1 VNPVSDFDVLI
12 VGGGLSGIGAAYH
25 LQDKCPDK
33 TFAIL
38 EGRSAIGGTWDL
50 FRYPGV
56 RSDSDMHT
64 MGYRFRPWREAKS
77 IADGQSILR
86 YIRETAQE
94 YGIDRRIRFN
104 HRVVR
109 ASWSSADALWT
120 VEATGPDGQAVC
132 LTCNFLLMCSGYYE
146 YAAGYM
152 PGWPGMDR
160 FTGRIVHPQQWP
172 DGLDYAGK
180 RVVVIGSGAT
190 AVTLVPA
197 MAEKAEHVTM
207 LQRSP
212 TYIVTRPSKD
222 AIANFLHRML
232 PSRLA
237 YGLARWKNILLQ
249 MYFYNLARRKPDAT
263 KRTILKFAQ
272 AQLGPDFDVGKH
284 FNPRYNPWDQRLC
297 LVPDGDLFAA
307 IRSGKASVVTDEIE
321 TFTEKGIRLRSGG
334 ELEAGVIVTA
344 TGLKMRLM
352 GGVELVVDGI
362 AVDLA
367 KTMTYKG
374 MMSSDVPNLAMAL
387 GYTNASWTL
396 KCDLTSDYV
405 CRLLNFMGQHGYAY
419 CTPRKRDPS
428 ISEEPA
434 LSFTSGY
441 VQRALASLPK
451 QGSKKP
457 WRLNQNYALDLMA
470 LRFGT
475 VDDGTV
481 EFTPRNTIRNQ

>member
-1 VNPVSDFDVLI
+1 MNPVSNFDVLI
-12 VGGGLSGIGAAYH
+12 VGAGLSGIGAGYH
-25 LQDKCPDK
+25 LQDKCPNK

-38 EGRSAIGGTWDL
+38 EGRGAIGGTWDL

-64 MGYRFRPWREAKS
+64 MGYRFRPWRESKS

-94 YGIDRRIRFN
+94 YGIDRKIRFN
-104 HRVVR
+104 HRVAR
-109 ASWSSADALWT
+109 ASWSSPDAQWT
-120 VEATGPDGQAVC
+120 VETTDPDGPAAR
-132 LTCNFLLMCSGYYE
+132 LSCNFLYMCSGYYE
-146 YAAGYM
+146 YGAGYM
-152 PGWPGMDR
+152 PGWPGMER
-160 FTGRIVHPQQWP
+160 FTGKIVHPQQWP
-172 DGLDYAGK
+172 EDLRYEGK
-180 RVVVIGSGAT
+180 RVIVIGSGAT

-197 MAEKAEHVTM
+197 MAETAAHVTM

-212 TYIVTRPSKD
+212 TYIVTRPSQD
-222 AIANFLHRML
+222 AIANWLHRTL
-232 PSRLA
+232 PTRLA
-237 YGLARWKNILLQ
+237 YGLGRWKNILLQ
-249 MYFYNLARRKPDAT
+249 MYFYNLARHKPDAT
-263 KRTILKFAQ
+263 RKTILKFAQ
-272 AQLGPDFDVGKH
+272 MQLGPDFDVGKH
-284 FNPRYNPWDQRLC
+284 FSPRYKPWDQRLC
-297 LVPDGDLFAA
+297 LVPDGDLFAS

-321 TFTEKGIRLRSGG
+321 TFTENGIRLRSGN
-334 ELEAGVIVTA
+334 ELAADVIVTA

-352 GGVELVVDGI
+352 GGVAVTVDGVPVNF
-362 AVDLA
+362 AR
-367 KTMTYKG
+367 TMTYKG

-405 CRLLNFMGQHGYAY
+405 CRLLNFMHEHGYAY

-428 ISEEPA
+428 VSEEPA
-434 LSFTSGY
+434 LTFTSGY

-475 VDDGTV
+475 VDDGTM
-481 EFTPRNTIRNQ
+481 EFTARRH